1 AAPVPVYTAALKAL
15 SGSPLR
21 MDLYVWLAYRMA
33 TLRGPVTITWAQL
46 AGQFGGEYAQLRQF
60 KAKLIKHLDA
70 VRVVYP
76 RARVAVTDA
85 GLRLHPSATHV
96 ARKRKKALRRS
107 A

>member
-1 AAPVPVYTAALKAL
+1 MASRYELVFPRAAEAQATTASIVLSEEYFADVIAASVPVYTAALKAL

-70 VRVVYP
+70 VRV
-76 RARVAVTDA
+76 
-85 GLRLHPSATHV
+85 
-96 ARKRKKALRRS
+96 
-107 A
+107 